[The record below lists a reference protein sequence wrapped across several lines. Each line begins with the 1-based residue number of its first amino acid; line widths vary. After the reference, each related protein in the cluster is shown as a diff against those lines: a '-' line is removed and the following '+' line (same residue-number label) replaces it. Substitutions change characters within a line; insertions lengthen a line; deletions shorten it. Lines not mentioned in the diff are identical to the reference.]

1 MKTIQLIVL
10 ASVGAMIVGCTTL
23 PPDELVKARAAYEV
37 SAAGPAA
44 ELAPAELHKAHESL
58 VLAEESFIKE
68 PKSYKTKDLAYV
80 AMRKAELAGAHG
92 AIATDKGIK
101 GAANADFQKK
111 QTEIVK
117 QGKQDLV
124 NAEKLAAERRQD
136 LLDAGKRQEVVD
148 ANRRTDDMRNDLS
161 DANREKDTAKQDLS
175 AANREA
181 DTAKQDLNAA
191 NMETDTA
198 NKALTDANMKSD
210 AALAQLAL
218 LSMAKQEPRGLVLTL
233 SGSVLFRFNEA
244 TLLPTAN
251 AKLDQVSKALLDIRE
266 RNIVVEGYTDS
277 KGPAIYNQDLS
288 QRRAEVVRNFLVDRG
303 YPASRIETVGKGES
317 SPIANNA
324 SPEGRAN
331 NRRVEIV
338 IERNASNP

>member
-1 MKTIQLIVL
+1 MKTLQLIVL

-44 ELAPAELHKAHESL
+44 ELAPAELHKAQQSL
-58 VLAEESFIKE
+58 LLAEKSFIDD

-101 GAANADFQKK
+101 GTANADYQKK

-117 QGKQDLV
+117 QGKQNLV

-161 DANREKDTAKQDLS
+161 DANRETDTARL
-175 AANREA
+175 
-181 DTAKQDLNAA
+181 DLNAA
-191 NMETDTA
+191 NRETEIA

-218 LSMAKQEPRGLVLTL
+218 LSMAKEEPRGLVLTL

-251 AKLDQVSKALLDIRE
+251 AKLDQVSKALLDIKD
-266 RNIVVEGYTDS
+266 RNLIVEGYTDS
-277 KGPAIYNQDLS
+277 KGPANYNQDLS
-288 QRRAEVVRNFLVDRG
+288 QRRAEMVRNYLVDRG
-303 YPASRIETVGKGES
+303 YPESRIQTVGKGENY
-317 SPIANNA
+317 PIANNK

-338 IERNASNP
+338 IERKSSDN